1 MAMGSPDD
9 SFLYDA
15 ARRQAICVL
24 RCRLVNAEL
33 QQWSE
38 ALEAATP
45 KPSLSQLLQE
55 LEQRIADVLAVEV
68 LPGIGKLSSQCDDE
82 ESRNGTDQPTV
93 TCERLQSR
101 LDALE
106 RADVQSN
113 PFNILGPPT
122 HRNGRVQPPSRRMF
136 AVHCL
141 QFAEVL
147 EALRQIDASLPTHA
161 ANVRRVCE
169 VQNHLSQRPH
179 AQAQE
184 TASQLQDLQ
193 DNLDRM
199 QMRVKRRKLSPL
211 ADPRLREWKQFTE
224 GTLNYLAQKLQAM
237 PLPSVETAVLSEKIN
252 LQITPPK
259 LISSRSGLEDPAWIP
274 RILADEIVSHASRQ
288 ELWQELKQQAQQ
300 LDDAAAASDE
310 SSFRV
315 QMARL
320 FCRAYDR
327 ILDGHRDTP
336 PSDPK
341 HPLDVQW
348 FRKTC
353 TRLLGKRFHIEV
365 YALSD
370 LERVQAMLGQNS
382 ESFLT
387 SVAPDQP
394 RRLQQLGV
402 TVSNQAG
409 KQQWLLPYHA
419 EIPQPWPALELKL
432 AEVARQTDRFA
443 TLLCQ
448 AAERLGSHLRQTPRN
463 QQSLEIW
470 LSELDPQQQCEVRD
484 QIRDLLCE
492 LTIVHCHAE
501 SSADY
506 QQAGRLLDLLEA
518 EGFKAQL
525 RSPPTLGRGIWKI
538 RTDTGPDAPPVFGL
552 AYDVPE
558 SPSDSAIATAET
570 PLTETIVTL
579 KAESPL
585 NRFLIDSQAGVR
597 LIRES
602 LPDWAG
608 WKSYDA
614 LLLSQQTQTATAQNW
629 DCAIDWLETIWNASQ
644 LDDSPTQRLLIQHAN
659 ALQNVLDASQQV
671 ALVPRRSPSA
681 GCWQTL
687 SSEDYSHVDYQWE
700 DATAPHG
707 HVLRCDRVARI
718 DATTGTAWQR
728 GSIVLSRG
736 PDFPEALKSALQLY
750 HQADQRLTLP
760 TAHPLRSFIQR
771 VPEFEW
777 HPKEFQTFCEQARTE
792 TNHYFDDVVEGQ
804 QWFNQWVHD
813 ILEKNQ
819 PWGWF
824 EWFKQQG
831 WFRCLPQIDRQQ
843 GRAYWPSGEDT
854 GYRFI
859 GVEASEHPVGQ
870 VLNLTDTEFGVAG
883 YLVRTAISAGPQP
896 VDAIGQAEKLR
907 TMVVQHSHEQGF
919 SEVGKPVM
927 RWVHD
932 LRDPIDSPPTQPPA
946 TALLLEVID
955 RLTTFANAGQAAV
968 ADACLE
974 VISEVLHFHGYHIEP
989 SQWTFAGGLPESVE
1003 LPADQL
1009 IYTFSDQPLGSERL
1023 RSLGL
1028 AKSLQDG
1035 ESQVIRPCQIDRCA
1049 GPAPTGFAE
1058 LQALAD
1064 GLADWSQSW
1073 PPPQQT
1079 ALAEIGETLERLP
1092 YAVSKTATSDP
1103 VYCVVDLWQQSM
1115 DYLLP
1120 YLASLDAAAGQSP
1133 AASGSGW
1140 SQRWEAALRSL
1151 VNDFQL
1157 TTYGQAGRRINEL
1170 HNDFEEWFD
1179 YDPVQLSQASQ
1190 DGLGAPL
1197 IRVVDCPGLI
1207 RNGSA
1212 TPLLKA
1218 RIQL

>member
-1 MAMGSPDD
+1 MAMGSPTD

-33 QQWSE
+33 QQWPE
-38 ALEAATP
+38 ALQDS
-45 KPSLSQLLQE
+45 SLERPLSRLFQDIK
-55 LEQRIADVLAVEV
+55 QRIEDVLAVEI
-68 LPGIGKLSSQCDDE
+68 LPGIGKLSRLCDYQQDPYGGDKRILNRE
-82 ESRNGTDQPTV
+82 RLESRLHNLEQPG
-93 TCERLQSR
+93 
-101 LDALE
+101 A
-106 RADVQSN
+106 QSN
-113 PFNILGPPT
+113 PLDLLASSQNRSGP
-122 HRNGRVQPPSRRMF
+122 VQPPSQRMF

-147 EALRQIDASLPTHA
+147 DALRHIDASLPTHA
-161 ANVRRVCE
+161 ANAQRVYEVR
-169 VQNHLSQRPH
+169 NKLSHHPQS
-179 AQAQE
+179 QAQDA
-184 TASQLQDLQ
+184 ASHLQELQDS
-193 DNLDRM
+193 LDRM
-199 QMRVKRRKLSPL
+199 QTRVKRRKLSPL

-224 GTLNYLAQKLQAM
+224 GTLNYVAQQLQTM
-237 PLPSVETAVLSEKIN
+237 PLPNVETAILSEKTN
-252 LQITPPK
+252 LQIVPPK
-259 LISSRSGLEDPAWIP
+259 LISSRSELEDPAWIP
-274 RILADEIVSHASRQ
+274 RILADEILSQASRQ
-288 ELWQELKQQAQQ
+288 ELWEELNRQAQQ
-300 LDDAAAASDE
+300 LDDAAPVSDE
-310 SSFRV
+310 STFRG
-315 QMARL
+315 QMAQL

-327 ILDGHRDTP
+327 VLDSYRDDP
-336 PSDPK
+336 PRDPNN
-341 HPLDVQW
+341 PLDIQW

-353 TRLLGKRFHIEV
+353 ARLLGKRYSIEV

-387 SVAPDQP
+387 SVAPGQP

-402 TVSNQAG
+402 TVSNHAV

-419 EIPQPWPALELKL
+419 EVPQPWPALELKL
-432 AEVARQTDRFA
+432 DEVARQTDRFS

-448 AAERLGSHLRQTPRN
+448 AADRLGSHLRQTPRH
-463 QQSLEIW
+463 QQGLETW
-470 LSELDPQQQCEVRD
+470 LSELDPQQQREVRE
-484 QIRDLLCE
+484 QIRNLLCE
-492 LTIVHCHAE
+492 LTIVHCQAE
-501 SSADY
+501 SSADN
-506 QQAGRLLDLLEA
+506 QQAGCVLDLLEA
-518 EGFKAQL
+518 EGFTAQL

-538 RTDTGPDAPPVFGL
+538 RTDTGPAAPPLFGL

-558 SPSDSAIATAET
+558 SDSATATAEA

-585 NRFLIDSQAGVR
+585 NRFLIDSQASVR

-602 LPDWAG
+602 LPDWSG

-614 LLLSQQTQTATAQNW
+614 LLLSQQSQTPTAQNW
-629 DCAIDWLETIWNASQ
+629 DSPIDWLETIWNASQ
-644 LDDSPTQRLLIQHAN
+644 LNDPAMQRLLIQHAN
-659 ALQNVLDASQQV
+659 GLQNVLDATQQV
-671 ALVPRRSPSA
+671 AVVPRRSPST

-687 SSEDYSHVDYQWE
+687 TAEDYSHVDYQWE
-700 DATAPHG
+700 DAPAPHG

-718 DATTGTAWQR
+718 DAAAGTAWQR

-736 PDFPEALKSALQLY
+736 PDFPEALKSALQLCQ
-750 HQADQRLTLP
+750 QADQSLTLP
-760 TAHPLRSFIQR
+760 PTHPLLAFIER

-777 HPKEFQTFCEQARTE
+777 HPTEFKTFCEQVKAD

-804 QWFNQWVHD
+804 QWFNQWVHG
-813 ILEKNQ
+813 ILERNQ

-824 EWFKQQG
+824 EWFEQQD

-843 GRAYWPSGEDT
+843 RRACWPAGEDT

-870 VLNLTDTEFGVAG
+870 VLSLADTEFGVAG
-883 YLVRTAISAGPQP
+883 YLVHTMISAGPQP
-896 VDAIGQAEKLR
+896 TDAIGQAEKLR
-907 TMVVQHSHEQGF
+907 TIVVQHSHEEGF

-932 LRDPIDSPPTQPPA
+932 LRDPLDSPPSQPPA

-989 SQWTFAGGLPESVE
+989 SQWTFTSGLPESVE

-1009 IYTFSDQPLGSERL
+1009 VYTFSDEPPGSERL
-1023 RSLGL
+1023 RNLGL
-1028 AKSLQDG
+1028 TRSMQDA

-1049 GPAPTGFAE
+1049 GPAPAGFVE
-1058 LQALAD
+1058 LQVLAD
-1064 GLADWSQSW
+1064 GLAQWSQNW
-1073 PPPQQT
+1073 PQPQQT

-1092 YAVSKTATSDP
+1092 YAVSKNATSDP

-1120 YLASLDAAAGQSP
+1120 YLASLDAAHAQP
-1133 AASGSGW
+1133 PEASDSGW
-1140 SQRWEAALRSL
+1140 SHRWDTALRSL
-1151 VNDFQL
+1151 VNSFQL
-1157 TTYGQAGRRINEL
+1157 STYGQAGRRINEL